1 MGKGQLP
8 RGKRVASV
16 TRAKGGVRG
25 LLAAGLAAGAV
36 CMIAPVGTAPAAAQD
51 TCVKSDFEA
60 VVDDAAGVL
69 RDLNQQNKPAFQ
81 EKLRKLKD
89 KRGWS
94 HEAFLTEAEPY
105 VRDDQIAIYDKQSEE
120 MLAKISSMGQEGA
133 DAKTPDC
140 KVLAQLKGFMTS
152 LVEQQ
157 TKKWAYMSEKLDK
170 ALAK

>member
-25 LLAAGLAAGAV
+25 LLTAGLAAGAV
-36 CMIAPVGTAPAAAQD
+36 CMIAPVGTSPAAAQD
-51 TCVKSDFEA
+51 ACVKSDFEA

-105 VRDDQIAIYDKQSEE
+105 VRDDQITIYDKQSEE